1 MPPLMIIIL
10 IVFIVSIIIATKLIN
25 TREKNTNKEQHKE
38 TKASEI
44 INKNKDSYEIKS
56 FLTERERYVFNNLKN
71 DLKPD
76 LHLLAQVRVADLIKP
91 NKRYHEKSKEY
102 YALFKQISQWH
113 VDYAILNLETY
124 EIITAIE
131 LDDASHQKPGR
142 QKRDHILNTVF
153 EQAGIK
159 LLRINNYEQLKLE
172 YVIKNLIRQPEIGH

>member
-1 MPPLMIIIL
+1 
-10 IVFIVSIIIATKLIN
+10 
-25 TREKNTNKEQHKE
+25 
-38 TKASEI
+38 
-44 INKNKDSYEIKS
+44 
-56 FLTERERYVFNNLKN
+56 
-71 DLKPD
+71 
-76 LHLLAQVRVADLIKP
+76 VRVADLIKP